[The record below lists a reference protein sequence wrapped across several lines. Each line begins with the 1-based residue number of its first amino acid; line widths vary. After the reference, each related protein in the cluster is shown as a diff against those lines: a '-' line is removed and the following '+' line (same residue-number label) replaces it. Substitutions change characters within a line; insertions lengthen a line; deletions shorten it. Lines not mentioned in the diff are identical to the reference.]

1 MTWTTHTH
9 TPEAVFKLAL
19 ADKNFGEVMRMVRH
33 SRLCGQ
39 AIIAYLQRKG
49 FPEVRFRRDSRGLG
63 SAWVLARRGV
73 LIERVAR
80 EGRMYGEYGEGLR
93 LTNLASGTY
102 TERVRPRLAWRGT
115 RGYIYVL
122 FIAYQWKT
130 IVKATRALVLSACF
144 LLLPPSL
151 FPLVEVALHFVD
163 DKTTR
168 FKLALACGNI
178 EVAMNTA
185 NELNDLDCWHQL
197 GVEALRQ
204 GNQQVNVA

>member
-1 MTWTTHTH
+1 M
-9 TPEAVFKLAL
+9 
-19 ADKNFGEVMRMVRH
+19 
-33 SRLCGQ
+33 
-39 AIIAYLQRKG
+39 
-49 FPEVRFRRDSRGLG
+49 
-63 SAWVLARRGV
+63 
-73 LIERVAR
+73 
-80 EGRMYGEYGEGLR
+80 
-93 LTNLASGTY
+93 
-102 TERVRPRLAWRGT
+102 
-115 RGYIYVL
+115 L

-144 LLLPPSL
+144 LLLRPSL

>member
-1 MTWTTHTH
+1 
-9 TPEAVFKLAL
+9 
-19 ADKNFGEVMRMVRH
+19 MVRH

-102 TERVRPRLAWRGT
+102 TERVTATACVAWYT
-115 RGYIYVL
+115 RIYM
-122 FIAYQWKT
+122 
-130 IVKATRALVLSACF
+130 CF
-144 LLLPPSL
+144 SSL
-151 FPLVEVALHFVD
+151 TSG
-163 DKTTR
+163 KR
-168 FKLALACGNI
+168 S
-178 EVAMNTA
+178 
-185 NELNDLDCWHQL
+185 
-197 GVEALRQ
+197 
-204 GNQQVNVA
+204 